1 MRNVKAAT
9 VLFVSILLAGLLSAC
24 AAKNEDA
31 HAPVSRTVSETATDA
46 GAEEVVGSEED
57 LSPEEKALIEALKS
71 DSDVL
76 AFSEDDETAIS
87 GDGANTL
94 EELLM
99 VEAERAPVI
108 DGCSLIADTAVFNYF
123 PNNFYIYFVKDSM
136 SIDADHISFEL
147 LAVNNCGTDVTIEC
161 KFIHLD
167 SHIVSTQIVDETGE
181 SPVIPAGEEM
191 KLTLTSDPKKGLDD
205 EIDYLHP
212 TKISMGLYLF
222 SELTGLKEYEINNIK
237 IENIEMAMNGG
248 NYVVTA
254 GISFLEEDKASQ
266 DLSSNSY
273 RDKMFWSGEDAFRK
287 SQTKKVGQ
295 EGYGILNV
303 PDRYKVYSRGW
314 FFQLSNA
321 YGEVKFG
328 NAVRI
333 EEIPEGERNFLTPF
347 FMARYILRPE
357 LTELGVDVEEITKM
371 EVDGCDAVQLR
382 GRYMD
387 GVVNKT
393 IVLWTIKAPNGDIR
407 VVRFRGYEEEVEAL
421 LKLAMETYEA
431 G

>member
-1 MRNVKAAT
+1 MKRTKT
-9 VLFVSILLAGLLSAC
+9 LTFLLAGVLLAGSLSAC
-24 AAKNEDA
+24 AAKKDDA
-31 HAPVSRTVSETATDA
+31 HAPVSRTASETATDA
-46 GAEEVVGSEED
+46 GAEEVAGSEED

-76 AFSEDDETAIS
+76 AFTEEDETEIS
-87 GDGANTL
+87 GDGANTM

-136 SIDADHISFEL
+136 TIDADHISFEL
-147 LAVNNCGTDVTIEC
+147 LAVNNCGTDVTIES

-167 SHIVSTQIVDETGE
+167 GQSVSTQIVDETGE
-181 SPVIPAGEEM
+181 TPVIPSGEEM
-191 KLTLTSDPKKGLDD
+191 RVTRTSDPAKGLDD
-205 EIDYLHP
+205 EIDHLHP

-222 SELTGLKEYEINNIK
+222 SELTGLKEYEIDNIK

-303 PDRYKVYSRGW
+303 PEIYKVYSRGW
-314 FFQLSNA
+314 FFKLSNA

-333 EEIPEGERNFLTPF
+333 EEIPEGERSFLTPF
-347 FMARYILRPE
+347 FMARYILQPG
-357 LTELGVDVEEITKM
+357 LIELGVEVEEITKI
-371 EVDGCDAVQLR
+371 EVGGCEAVQLS
-382 GRYMD
+382 GRYTD
-387 GVVNKT
+387 GDATKA
-393 IVLWTIKAPNGDIR
+393 IVIWVIKAPNGDIR
-407 VVRFRGYEEEVEAL
+407 VVRFRGYDEETEAL
-421 LKLAMETYEA
+421 MKLAMETYEA